1 VGHNEW
7 VARNEIQNPDGLEGN
22 RWIVDYEGNY
32 YWLKTILDEKDD
44 PAMMPASF
52 QEAIMPLRKTGETY
66 RVIWRKGGKRP
77 QLVNPNLI
85 RGWKKQFPIHTGYDH
100 PNEIF
105 AYLFQAELTRKIM
118 EEEPSDDMMTK
129 KTMEWARKELR

>member
-1 VGHNEW
+1 
-7 VARNEIQNPDGLEGN
+7 
-22 RWIVDYEGNY
+22 
-32 YWLKTILDEKDD
+32 
-44 PAMMPASF
+44 
-52 QEAIMPLRKTGETY
+52 
-66 RVIWRKGGKRP
+66 VIWRKGGKRP
-77 QLVNPNLI
+77 QLVKPNLI
-85 RGWKKQFPIHTGYDH
+85 RGWKKQFPIRTGHDH